1 MGFSRPGAGQP
12 GVQPHL
18 SCGDFSHDG
27 MPYHIARDTVMR
39 HSVMRHTDAIC
50 RL

>member
-1 MGFSRPGAGQP
+1 MAMGFSRPGAGQP

-18 SCGDFSHDG
+18 SCAG
-27 MPYHIARDTVMR
+27 MPYHIIRDTVVR
-39 HSVMRHTDAIC
+39 YSVMRHTDAIW